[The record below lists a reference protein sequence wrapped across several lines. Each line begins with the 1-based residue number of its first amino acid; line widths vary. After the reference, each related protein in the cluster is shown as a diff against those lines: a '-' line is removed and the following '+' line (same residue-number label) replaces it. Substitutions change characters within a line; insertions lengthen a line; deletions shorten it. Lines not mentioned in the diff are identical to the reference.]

1 MMPTGFALVMIVVAF
16 ALGYFLG
23 KGEPEDDS

>member
-1 MMPTGFALVMIVVAF
+1 MIPTGFALAMIALAF

-23 KGEPEDDS
+23 RENKDDS